1 MTAPGCR
8 IVPVA
13 CLKDNYAYLVICEA
27 TGEAAVVDP
36 SEAAPVEA
44 ALLREGVTLRAIWN
58 THHHFDHVGGNE
70 ALVAAHPG
78 IPVVASVFDGTN
90 HRVPAQ
96 TVELADGAATA
107 VGRLQF
113 SGIVVPGHTLGAL
126 TLVGAGAALTGDTL
140 FLAGCGRLFEGTP
153 AQMFGSLG
161 RLGALPG
168 ETRIYPGHEYTVKN
182 LEFAAA
188 AEPDN
193 RDVEARLAEARTRRS
208 QGEPTVPATLEEE
221 RATNPF
227 LRARDA
233 TDFAR
238 LREWKDRF

>member
-1 MTAPGCR
+1 MTPACR
-8 IVPVA
+8 VVPVA

-44 ALLREGVTLRAIWN
+44 ALAREGATLRAIWN
-58 THHHFDHVGGNE
+58 THHHLDHVGGNE

-78 IPVVASVFDGTN
+78 IAVVASVFDRTN

-96 TVELADGAATA
+96 TAELADGATTG

-126 TLVGAGAALTGDTL
+126 TLVGASTAFTGDTL
-140 FLAGCGRLFEGTP
+140 FLAGCGRLFEGTA

-161 RLGALPG
+161 RLAALPG

-193 RDVEARLAEARTRRS
+193 RDVVARLAEARARRG

-227 LRARDA
+227 LRAHDA
-233 TDFAR
+233 ADFAR